1 MDSVARAGEAGM
13 KAAIS
18 GHDGFIGSHLADTL
32 RTKGFEVAPISQN
45 LLYVPDAL
53 RDFFEKER
61 PDYVLHL
68 AAYGNM
74 ANQKEAAMIF
84 DANLVCTFNM
94 LQQSL
99 DVPYRAFIAF
109 GTSSEYGRKST
120 AMSENDALAPET
132 LYAATKAGATHLARA
147 FAKQYGKP
155 VFIVRPFSIY
165 GPAEADFRFIPTVIR
180 SMLTEK
186 SFPLDEHANHDWT
199 FIDDMVGAVLLV
211 MDHAPKLDER
221 YGVLNVGTGR
231 MHSNK
236 EVCET
241 LKQISGRDYL
251 AKPLPG
257 LRRNDSSVW
266 MCDNRLI
273 SSIGFKP
280 RFTLAEGLR
289 QTYDYFK
296 KKYGSQS

>member
-1 MDSVARAGEAGM
+1 M
-13 KAAIS
+13 KVAIS
-18 GHDGFIGSHLADTL
+18 GHDGFIGSHLASAL
-32 RTKGFEVAPISQN
+32 RSKGAEVAPISQD
-45 LLYVPDAL
+45 LLYAPAAL
-53 RDFFEKER
+53 RTFFDKEQ

-74 ANQKEAAMIF
+74 TNQKEAAMIF

-99 DVPYRAFIAF
+99 DLPYRAFIAF

-120 AMSENDALAPET
+120 AMSESDSLAPET

-147 FAKQYGKP
+147 FAKQHKKP
-155 VFIVRPFSIY
+155 VFVVRPFSIY

-180 SMLTEK
+180 SMLAGK

-199 FIDDMVGAVLLV
+199 FIDDMVSAVLLV
-211 MDHAPKLDER
+211 MDQAPQLDER

-231 MHSNK
+231 MQSNK

-241 LKQISGRDYL
+241 LKQISGRDYA
-251 AKPLPG
+251 AKPLAG
-257 LRRNDSSVW
+257 LRRNDSAVW

-289 QTYDYFK
+289 QTYDYFQ
-296 KKYGSQS
+296 KKYGSES

>member
-1 MDSVARAGEAGM
+1 M
-13 KAAIS
+13 
-18 GHDGFIGSHLADTL
+18 
-32 RTKGFEVAPISQN
+32 
-45 LLYVPDAL
+45 
-53 RDFFEKER
+53 FFDKEQ
-61 PDYVLHL
+61 PDYFLHL

-99 DVPYRAFIAF
+99 GVPYRAFIAF

-120 AMSENDALAPET
+120 AMSESDALAPET
-132 LYAATKAGATHLARA
+132 LYAATKAGATYLARA
-147 FAKQYGKP
+147 FANQHDKP
-155 VFIVRPFSIY
+155 VFVVRPFSIY
-165 GPAEADFRFIPTVIR
+165 GPGEADFRFIPTVIR
-180 SMLTEK
+180 SMLTGK
-186 SFPLDEHANHDWT
+186 SFPLDQEANHDWT
-199 FIDDMVGAVLLV
+199 FIDDMVSGVLLV
-211 MDHAPKLDER
+211 MDQASKLDER

-241 LKQISGRDYL
+241 LKKISGKDYS
-251 AKPLPG
+251 AKSLPG
-257 LRRNDSSVW
+257 LRKDDSAVW

-289 QTYDYFK
+289 QTYDYFQ